1 MEMDEK
7 NKAIMAKIEALA
19 DMKGEA
25 YTVEPV
31 TEVPMDVLLGI
42 IAMKAD
48 RALRRKSDEDK
59 IDELYDM
66 VVYGVKALARL
77 ESDDIISP
85 KKRR

>member
-1 MEMDEK
+1 MDEK
-7 NKAIMAKIEALA
+7 NKAIMAKVEALA

-31 TEVPMDVLLGI
+31 TEVPMDFLLGI

-48 RALRRKSDEDK
+48 RALRRKTNEDK

-66 VVYGVKALARL
+66 IVYGVKALARL
-77 ESDDIISP
+77 EPDSIISP

>member
-1 MEMDEK
+1 MDEK
-7 NKAIMAKIEALA
+7 NKAILAKVEALA
-19 DMKGEA
+19 DMKGES

-48 RALRRKSDEDK
+48 RALRRKSDVDK

-77 ESDDIISP
+77 EADDIISP

>member
-7 NKAIMAKIEALA
+7 NKAILAKVESLA

-42 IAMKAD
+42 TAMKAD

-66 VVYGVKALARL
+66 IVYGVKALVRL
-77 ESDDIISP
+77 EPDTIVQK
-85 KKRR
+85 KKR